1 MGRDKALVEIGGS
14 PMIGWVTKALAEVSD
29 RVVMAGRPDGW
40 AGHEGLIDPPGLSG
54 PLAGLV
60 AALELGSD
68 LLLVAVDQPWVRV
81 ETLRAL
87 AGMEGT
93 VVPIEGG
100 VRQVTCARY
109 SAGITVAAKS
119 LQGIFDQTPHRS
131 VEEHEW
137 RTWGEDGRSWF
148 SVDDETAIAE
158 GLRRFGAPGGDLGT

>member
-1 MGRDKALVEIGGS
+1 
-14 PMIGWVTKALAEVSD
+14 MIEWVTKALAEVSD
-29 RVVMAGRPDGW
+29 RVVVAGRPEGW

-87 AGMEGT
+87 SGMEGT
-93 VVPIEGG
+93 VVPIDGG

-119 LQGIFDQTPHRS
+119 LQGIFDQIPHRS

-148 SVDDETAIAE
+148 SADDERAIAE
-158 GLRRFGAPGGDLGT
+158 GLGRFGAPGGDLWT